1 MVGHFDLGDSF
12 EKVAASLNTG
22 IFDLLHTGV
31 ALLSD
36 RGNFLYCNRAFLE
49 MFGVAKD
56 IIGKNVTDV
65 FVTGERGVM
74 DVIRTQEPVI
84 SSSLT
89 VNNEQGVS
97 FRYPVKDKDGKL
109 CGVVIES
116 VPLSLGK
123 EKLKM
128 LMETVRNLEE
138 AAQHFEQTKSKQVG
152 RLFTFA
158 DIVGEKR
165 VLGCTV
171 AWGATM
177 QGPGVCELTSE
188 ADSLSFSLGSL
199 SKDRNPHFDEV
210 KSLLEMMGKVEI
222 DENFIGT
229 RWSKL
234 LINAAFSGMSA
245 VLGCTFGEAAGPK
258 ESRRIVQ
265 ALIKECIDVCAAGG
279 IRIEPVQ
286 GKDIVKLLDYKG
298 AVKKAISFF
307 IIPLAIRKHA
317 RLKASMLQDL
327 EKGKLTEVD
336 AINGAVSDYGRK
348 VGVPTPMNDKVVEII
363 HGIERGELKPG
374 FDNLKLF

>member
-1 MVGHFDLGDSF
+1 MLKGFLAPDGVLVTFQNGLPEMQIASVLGED
-12 EKVAASLNTG
+12 
-22 IFDLLHTGV
+22 
-31 ALLSD
+31 
-36 RGNFLYCNRAFLE
+36 
-49 MFGVAKD
+49 
-56 IIGKNVTDV
+56 
-65 FVTGERGVM
+65 
-74 DVIRTQEPVI
+74 
-84 SSSLT
+84 
-89 VNNEQGVS
+89 
-97 FRYPVKDKDGKL
+97 
-109 CGVVIES
+109 
-116 VPLSLGK
+116 
-123 EKLKM
+123 
-128 LMETVRNLEE
+128 
-138 AAQHFEQTKSKQVG
+138 
-152 RLFTFA
+152 
-158 DIVGEKR
+158 R

-177 QGPGVCELTSE
+177 QSPGVCELTSE
-188 ADSLSFSLGSL
+188 PDALSFSLGSI
-199 SKDRNPHFDEV
+199 SSTRSRHFDKV
-210 KSLLEMMGKVEI
+210 KELLEKMGTVDVE
-222 DENFIGT
+222 ENFIGT

-298 AVKKAISFF
+298 SVKKALSFF
-307 IIPLAIRKHA
+307 IIPLAIRKHS